1 MFAGKDLNRRCHVD
15 LEGIMAIKKRHSVK
29 ATTGLALSAAGLALL
44 CVTAICANAQAP
56 FYQGKTITI
65 LQGTAPGGSSDMLT
79 RSMIPFLQKH
89 IPGNPTIVSE
99 YMPGGGGIK
108 AANHIFKN
116 TKPDGLTI
124 GRIGGALV
132 ANAVLGEKGVL
143 YDLDKF
149 IYLGSPHSHY
159 HWIFLTR
166 RETGVKTVDD
176 LRAASGM
183 RIGAQAVGH
192 SIYFVG
198 RMFAYL
204 IGIKDPSFVVGYS
217 GSELDAA
224 LARGEID
231 ARINN
236 ADTALTRNV
245 DMLKTG
251 AVVPHVIMEVPKGM
265 KHHYFTNL
273 PEIESF
279 AKSERDR
286 KLLHMVRVFRQF
298 GTPSLLPPGTPT
310 EQVVILRAAMVKTFN
325 DPAFPGEYKKFTG
338 DEATPLMPDDME
350 KALKELPR
358 DPETVALFKKLNAAG
373 PLPAR

>member
-1 MFAGKDLNRRCHVD
+1 MKLSRLRIPLGVQ
-15 LEGIMAIKKRHSVK
+15 IM
-29 ATTGLALSAAGLALL
+29 LSALLL
-44 CVTAICANAQAP
+44 CLSQSAYSQTP

-65 LQGTAPGGSSDMLT
+65 LQGTSAGGSSDMLT

-132 ANAVLGEKGVL
+132 ANAVLGEKGVV
-143 YDLDKF
+143 YDLDRF
-149 IYLGSPHSHY
+149 IYLGSPHSTY
-159 HWIFLTR
+159 HWAFLTR
-166 RETGVKTVDD
+166 RETGVKTIDD
-176 LRAASGM
+176 LRSASKL

-217 GSELDAA
+217 GTELDAA
-224 LARGEID
+224 LVRGEID

-245 DMLKTG
+245 DLLKSG
-251 AVVPHVIMEVPKGM
+251 AVVPHIIMEVPKGL
-265 KHHYFTNL
+265 KHHHFSNL

-279 AKSERDR
+279 AKSERER
-286 KLLHMVRVFRQF
+286 KLLNMVRVFRQF
-298 GTPSLLPPGTPT
+298 GTPSILPPATPKV
-310 EQVVILRAAMVKTFN
+310 QVEILKAAMVKTFK
-325 DPAFPGEYKKFTG
+325 DPEFPAEYKKFTG

-358 DPETVALFKKLNAAG
+358 DQETIELFKKLNAAG

>member
-1 MFAGKDLNRRCHVD
+1 MLIPFALVTYI
-15 LEGIMAIKKRHSVK
+15 LFSL
-29 ATTGLALSAAGLALL
+29 TSAS
-44 CVTAICANAQAP
+44 AQTP
-56 FYQGKTITI
+56 FYQGKTVTI
-65 LQGTAPGGSSDMLT
+65 LQGTEPGGSSDMLT
-79 RSMIPFLQKH
+79 RAMIPFLQKH
-89 IPGNPTIVSE
+89 IPGNPTVVSE

-143 YDLDKF
+143 YDLEKF
-149 IYLGSPHSHY
+149 IYLGSPHSTY
-159 HWIFLTR
+159 HWIFLSR
-166 RETGVKTVDD
+166 REAGLKSVED
-176 LRAASGM
+176 LRSASKL

-204 IGIKDPSFVVGYS
+204 IGIKDPSFVVGY
-217 GSELDAA
+217 GGTELDAA

-236 ADTALTRNV
+236 ADTTLARNAELV
-245 DMLKTG
+245 KSG
-251 AVVPHVIMEVPKGM
+251 AVVPHVIMEVPKGL
-265 KHHYFTNL
+265 KHHHFTNL

-279 AKSERDR
+279 AKSEQER
-286 KLLHMVRVFRQF
+286 KLLRMVRVFRQF
-298 GTPSLLPPGTPT
+298 GTPSILPPGTPK
-310 EQVVILRAAMVKTFN
+310 EQVEVLKAAMVKTFT
-325 DPAFPGEYKKFTG
+325 DPAFPAEYKKFTG
-338 DEATPLMPDDME
+338 DDATPLMPDEME

>member
-1 MFAGKDLNRRCHVD
+1 MELKGLRVQAACGAIIGISLIFFSAG
-15 LEGIMAIKKRHSVK
+15 SF
-29 ATTGLALSAAGLALL
+29 
-44 CVTAICANAQAP
+44 AQAP
-56 FYQGKTITI
+56 FYQGKTLTI
-65 LQGTAPGGSSDMLT
+65 LQGTEPGGSSDMLT
-79 RSMIPFLQKH
+79 RAMIPFLHKH
-89 IPGNPTIVSE
+89 IPGNPTVVSE

-116 TKPDGLTI
+116 VKPDGLTI

-149 IYLGSPHSHY
+149 IYLGSPHSAY
-159 HWIFLTR
+159 HWVFLTR
-166 RETGVKTVDD
+166 REAGIKTIED
-176 LRAASGM
+176 LRAASKL

-192 SIYFVG
+192 SVYFVG

-204 IGIKDPSFVVGYS
+204 IGIKDPSFVVGY
-217 GSELDAA
+217 GGAELDGA

-236 ADTALTRNV
+236 ADTTLQRNAEAL
-245 DMLKTG
+245 KSG
-251 AVVPHVIMEVPKGM
+251 AIVPHVIMQVPKSL
-265 KHHYFTNL
+265 KHHHFTNL

-279 AKSERDR
+279 AKSELER
-286 KLLHMVRVFRQF
+286 KLLNMVRVFRQF
-298 GTPSLLPPGTPT
+298 GTPSILPPGTPK
-310 EQVVILRAAMVKTFN
+310 EQVEILKTAMVKTFT
-325 DPAFPGEYKKFTG
+325 DPEFPAVYKKFTG
-338 DEATPLMPDDME
+338 DDATPLMPDEME

>member
-1 MFAGKDLNRRCHVD
+1 MKVD
-15 LEGIMAIKKRHSVK
+15 RLGMRLSAPAV
-29 ATTGLALSAAGLALL
+29 LSAALFVLAGS
-44 CVTAICANAQAP
+44 AQAQAP
-56 FYQGKTITI
+56 FYQGKTVTI
-65 LQGTAPGGSSDMLT
+65 IQGTSPGGSSDMLT

-99 YMPGGGGIK
+99 YMPGGGGVK

-116 TKPDGLTI
+116 TRPDGLTI

-149 IYLGSPHSHY
+149 IYLGSPHSAY

-166 RETGVKTVDD
+166 KETGVKTTDD
-176 LRAASGM
+176 LRSVANL

-204 IGIKDPSFVVGYS
+204 LGIKDPSCVVGYS
-217 GSELDAA
+217 GTELDAA
-224 LARGEID
+224 LTRGEID

-236 ADTALTRNV
+236 ADPALTRNV
-245 DMLKTG
+245 DMLKSG
-251 AVVPHVIMEVPKGM
+251 AVVPHVIMQVPKSL
-265 KHHYFTNL
+265 KHHHFTNL

-279 AKSERDR
+279 AKSERER
-286 KLLHMVRVFRQF
+286 KLLNMVRAFRQF
-298 GTPSLLPPGTPT
+298 GTPSILPPGTPK
-310 EQVVILRAAMVKTFN
+310 EQVEILKTAVVKTFS
-325 DPAFPGEYKKFTG
+325 DPAFPAEYKKFTG
-338 DEATPLMPDDME
+338 DDATPLLPDEME
-350 KALKELPR
+350 AALKELPR
-358 DPETVALFKKLNAAG
+358 DLETVALFKKLNAAG
-373 PLPAR
+373 PLPPR

>member
-1 MFAGKDLNRRCHVD
+1 MEFNCLRIRLAAKAMVVASVFLLSHSSFAQ
-15 LEGIMAIKKRHSVK
+15 
-29 ATTGLALSAAGLALL
+29 T
-44 CVTAICANAQAP
+44 P
-56 FYQGKTITI
+56 FYQGKTVTI
-65 LQGTAPGGSSDMLT
+65 LQGTEPGGSSDMLT

-108 AANHIFKN
+108 AANQVFKN

-149 IYLGSPHSHY
+149 IYLGSPHSTY
-159 HWIFLTR
+159 HWAFLTR
-166 RETGVKTVDD
+166 RETGVKTIDD
-176 LRAASGM
+176 LRSASKL

-204 IGIKDPSFVVGYS
+204 IGIKDPSFVVGY
-217 GSELDAA
+217 GGTELDAA

-236 ADTALTRNV
+236 ADTVLTRNV
-245 DMLKTG
+245 EFLKSG
-251 AVVPHVIMEVPKGM
+251 AVVPLVIMEVPKGL
-265 KHHYFTNL
+265 KHHHFSNL

-279 AKSERDR
+279 AKSELER
-286 KLLHMVRVFRQF
+286 KLLNMVRVFRQF
-298 GTPSLLPPGTPT
+298 GTPSILPPGTPKQ
-310 EQVVILRAAMVKTFN
+310 QVEILKAAMVKTFK
-325 DPAFPGEYKKFTG
+325 DPEFPAEYKKFTG
-338 DEATPLMPDDME
+338 DEATPLMPDEME

-358 DPETVALFKKLNAAG
+358 DPETVALFKKLNGAG

>member
-1 MFAGKDLNRRCHVD
+1 MKVNGLRIRFAA
-15 LEGIMAIKKRHSVK
+15 EGIFV
-29 ATTGLALSAAGLALL
+29 ALSL
-44 CVTAICANAQAP
+44 CIVDSAFAQTP

-65 LQGTAPGGSSDMLT
+65 IQGTEPGGSSDMLT

-116 TKPDGLTI
+116 VKPDGLTI

-143 YDLDKF
+143 YDLEKF
-149 IYLGSPHSHY
+149 IYLGSPHSTY
-159 HWIFLTR
+159 HWIFLSR
-166 RETGVKTVDD
+166 REAGMKSVED
-176 LRAASGM
+176 LRSASKL

-204 IGIKDPSFVVGYS
+204 IGIKDPSFVVGY
-217 GSELDAA
+217 GGTELDAA

-236 ADTALTRNV
+236 ADTTLQRNAELV
-245 DMLKTG
+245 KSG
-251 AVVPHVIMEVPKGM
+251 AIVPHVIMEVPKGL
-265 KHHYFTNL
+265 KHHHFTNL

-279 AKSERDR
+279 AKSEQER
-286 KLLHMVRVFRQF
+286 KLLRMVRVFRQF
-298 GTPSLLPPGTPT
+298 GTPSILPSGTPK
-310 EQVVILRAAMVKTFN
+310 EQVEILKAAMVKTFT
-325 DPAFPGEYKKFTG
+325 DPAFPAEYKKFTG
-338 DEATPLMPDDME
+338 DDATPLMPDEME

-373 PLPAR
+373 PLPPR

>member
-1 MFAGKDLNRRCHVD
+1 MKVEQVRMMLLA
-15 LEGIMAIKKRHSVK
+15 K
-29 ATTGLALSAAGLALL
+29 ATLGATFFLISSYAH
-44 CVTAICANAQAP
+44 AQAP
-56 FYQGKTITI
+56 FYQGRTITI

-79 RSMIPFLQKH
+79 RAMMPFLQKH

-108 AANHIFKN
+108 AANQIFKN
-116 TKPDGLTI
+116 SKPDGLTI

-132 ANAVLGEKGVL
+132 ANSVLGEKGVL

-149 IYLGSPHSHY
+149 IYLGSPHSTY
-159 HWIFLTR
+159 HWVFLTR
-166 RETGVKTVDD
+166 RETGVKTIED
-176 LRAASGM
+176 LRSAPKL

-217 GSELDAA
+217 GTELDAA
-224 LARGEID
+224 LTGGEID

-236 ADTALTRNV
+236 ADTVLQRNP
-245 DMLKTG
+245 DAIKSG
-251 AVVPHVIMEVPKGM
+251 AVIPHIMMEVPQGL
-265 KHHYFTNL
+265 KHHHFSNL

-279 AKSERDR
+279 AKSEQER
-286 KLLHMVRVFRQF
+286 KLLRMVRVFRQF
-298 GTPSLLPPGTPT
+298 GTPSILPPGTPK
-310 EQVVILRAAMVKTFN
+310 EQVDILKAAMVKTFT
-325 DPAFPGEYKKFTG
+325 DPAFPAEYKKFTG
-338 DEATPLMPDDME
+338 DDATPLLPDDME

-373 PLPAR
+373 PLPGR